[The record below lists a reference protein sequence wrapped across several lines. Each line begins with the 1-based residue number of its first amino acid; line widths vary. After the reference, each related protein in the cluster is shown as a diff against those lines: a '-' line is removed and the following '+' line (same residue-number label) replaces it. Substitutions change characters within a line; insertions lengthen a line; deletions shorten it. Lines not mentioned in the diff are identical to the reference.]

1 MGGGKLLSAI
11 LIFLLIIAV
20 SACQNDAPKAADL
33 RIHIIDGL
41 SSSKTV
47 MPDGFRG
54 VDRYE
59 LVITDQS
66 GSEIARSTATGSV
79 DALVSG
85 IVPGQ
90 YTITVKG
97 YADIGSE
104 PVLIINDSQPLTVK
118 EGMTE
123 VSVAVSG
130 IAEGTGTV
138 DLLITA
144 DMPEGY
150 TFADDAVTVRLYDGG
165 EAVYQTTVGYT
176 AADGVMTAR
185 LENDIE
191 AGVYT
196 AEVQVD
202 ELYGRAM
209 LYVLP
214 GMTST
219 GTMAVN
225 PMVTEKVAK
234 PVIGEVEEN
243 EAINEN
249 NLVQP
254 KIGWNPGWGNMNFS
268 MSITNSNG
276 QIASCYYSEGE
287 IVANEWNIPDDFSLD
302 SGSIHITVNGASGN
316 DSDIL
321 SMLTAI
327 NGISY
332 YLFRDVSLGNNDPL
346 SNDFDN
352 DVTLPK
358 VFSEIDSVVFYV
370 RDSNGNLKTTSPE
383 IPVKIKSAS
392 MQFKITCE
400 TQGAE
405 IYYTLDGNEPSEL
418 SILYT
423 GPFEVEVGATIKAR
437 AFKDGMMPSD
447 VTTYEVEATV
457 VPVTVPMTLPDGS
470 VLFYDRGEEY
480 GSYHID
486 DDGYPVRDDGAVD
499 DGTAESK
506 NWRYLITLPCDL
518 NYYDSDYSGSWD
530 ERGRCSPNYSEL
542 AIGSGLSNS
551 ISIIKENASDDWS
564 FYGKQLWDC
573 IKDYRDSTG
582 IEWFV
587 PSIDE
592 LSILYGNKNGLN
604 FDESDDWYS
613 SKYWSSSVYS
623 DAYAWYIDFSTG
635 EKDYTGK

>member
-11 LIFLLIIAV
+11 LVFLLILAV

-59 LVITDQS
+59 LVIIDQS
-66 GSEIARSTATGSV
+66 GTEVAKSTATGSV
-79 DALVSG
+79 DAVVSG

-97 YADIGSE
+97 YADIGNQ

-130 IAEGTGTV
+130 IAEGMGTV

-144 DMPEGY
+144 EMPEGY
-150 TFADDAVTVRLYDGG
+150 MFADDAVAVRLYDGE
-165 EAVYQTTVGYT
+165 EAVYTTTVGYT

-185 LENDIE
+185 LEDDIE

-196 AEVQVD
+196 VEVQVD
-202 ELYGRAM
+202 ELFGRAM

-214 GMTST
+214 GMRST
-219 GTMAVN
+219 GTIAVN
-225 PMVTEKVAK
+225 PMIAEKVAT
-234 PVIGEVEEN
+234 PVIGEVVANPSNLSEGLQSKQGDVAVLGVFSVGYGDIFYYN
-243 EAINEN
+243 EFSGEVEIGVFELADGKGTYIMNGLWSDSDDCELLDSDLNLIEALPGTGGIYYTFSDDAIEK
-249 NLVQP
+249 LKHTEYVIFRLGSWTSP
-254 KIGWNPGWGNMNFS
+254 KIPNAMYVQS
-268 MSITNSNG
+268 SNIE
-276 QIASCYYSEGE
+276 IAC
-287 IVANEWNIPDDFSLD
+287 A
-302 SGSIHITVNGASGN
+302 
-316 DSDIL
+316 
-321 SMLTAI
+321 
-327 NGISY
+327 
-332 YLFRDVSLGNNDPL
+332 
-346 SNDFDN
+346 
-352 DVTLPK
+352 
-358 VFSEIDSVVFYV
+358 
-370 RDSNGNLKTTSPE
+370 
-383 IPVKIKSAS
+383 
-392 MQFKITCE
+392 

-447 VTTYEVEATV
+447 VATYEVEVTV

-470 VLFYDRGEEY
+470 VLFYDRGEQY
-480 GSYHID
+480 GSYHIG

-506 NWRYLITLPCDL
+506 NWRYFITLPYDL

-551 ISIIKENASDDWS
+551 INIIKENASDDWS

-635 EKDYTGK
+635 EKDYTGKEFSYSARLIRRI